1 MHGRVRTDHPA
12 RLGALQQPQL
22 GQHHH
27 VFVHALDVALHQA
40 GQLAHR
46 QLALALRGAYQ
57 RPALFGQLAKE
68 MARAFKV
75 EHLALV
81 SAFLRRLGGCTQT
94 GLPVQMAVVAFAPLV
109 VKANDANAILGID
122 RTVFETVLG
131 GIPRDLAK
139 YVKFVILLR
148 PFLIKQRL

>member
-1 MHGRVRTDHPA
+1 
-12 RLGALQQPQL
+12 
-22 GQHHH
+22 
-27 VFVHALDVALHQA
+27 
-40 GQLAHR
+40 
-46 QLALALRGAYQ
+46 
-57 RPALFGQLAKE
+57 
-68 MARAFKV
+68 
-75 EHLALV
+75 
-81 SAFLRRLGGCTQT
+81 
-94 GLPVQMAVVAFAPLV
+94 MAVVAFAPLV